1 MDELKKLRPKRLKG
15 AEWFKAYHNG
25 DRLTQIAMLSHALWV
40 HHVASYNYGY
50 LSYLYDYKWI
60 EYKSLLDKVN
70 KIKREIEK

>member
-40 HHVASYNYGY
+40 HHVASINYGY
-50 LSYLYDYKWI
+50 LSYMRDYKLRD
-60 EYKSLLDKVN
+60 YYDLLHKVEA
-70 KIKREIEK
+70 IKRDTE

>member
-15 AEWFKAYHNG
+15 AEWFKAYYSG

-50 LSYLYDYKWI
+50 LSYLRDYKLMQ
-60 EYKSLLDKVN
+60 YYDLLHKVEA
-70 KIKREIEK
+70 IKKEIE

>member
-40 HHVASYNYGY
+40 HKIASINYGY
-50 LSYLYDYKWI
+50 LSYLRDYKLMQ
-60 EYKSLLDKVN
+60 YYDLLHKVEA
-70 KIKREIEK
+70 IKRDTE